1 MEKGKS
7 RRVFLSFLGLGNPEI
22 GYRESSYIDK
32 DKNKIS
38 KNVKYVQ
45 NAVVEIEENNFDET
59 YIFCT
64 EEVLKKRFNEL
75 EKEKNYKYK
84 SIEIV
89 KGKDEEEIWAIFQ
102 RIYDVLEENDEV
114 TFDVTHS
121 YRFLP
126 MLGLLLLYFLKILH
140 AAKVEVLT

>member
-7 RRVFLSFLGLGNPEI
+7 RRVFLSFLVLGNPEI

-45 NAVVEIEENNFDET
+45 NAVVDIEENNFDEK

-84 SIEIV
+84 
-89 KGKDEEEIWAIFQ
+89 IFMV
-102 RIYDVLEENDEV
+102 RMW
-114 TFDVTHS
+114 
-121 YRFLP
+121 R
-126 MLGLLLLYFLKILH
+126 
-140 AAKVEVLT
+140 

>member
-45 NAVVEIEENNFDET
+45 NAVVEIEENNFDEK

-75 EKEKNYKYK
+75 EKEKNWNSYMRLFSIYKLVPVLYYYF
-84 SIEIV
+84 IV
-89 KGKDEEEIWAIFQ
+89 K
-102 RIYDVLEENDEV
+102 
-114 TFDVTHS
+114 
-121 YRFLP
+121 
-126 MLGLLLLYFLKILH
+126 LL
-140 AAKVEVLT
+140 